1 MGKQGKLRERNWGK
15 RVIFQCKV
23 KVLKDRWLRKQ
34 MEPVLWMFAS
44 KDWCFTIDTTIEIKW
59 GHQLVE
65 CFVECGKPVSS
76 VLVQYPWETRNTSSF
91 QDQSIWIYIY
101 LCINNCH
108 THRDIYIYSVYIYM
122 YKQLI
127 VQTQP
132 CSKPRTSI
140 ITVGCPEYRRC
151 TYSNVHQGA
160 LGSKLNT
167 QKEMNV
173 TYPMP
178 KIVLPAPWFLSILS
192 GCMSKFETS
201 DSSCSI

>member
-1 MGKQGKLRERNWGK
+1 
-15 RVIFQCKV
+15 
-23 KVLKDRWLRKQ
+23 
-34 MEPVLWMFAS
+34 MFAS

-76 VLVQYPWETRNTSSF
+76 VLVQCPWETRNTSSF
-91 QDQSIWIYIY
+91 QDQSI
-101 LCINNCH
+101 
-108 THRDIYIYSVYIYM
+108 YIYM
-122 YKQLI
+122 NLYFSLCIKNFHTHIYICINHQM
-127 VQTQP
+127 VQAQP

-140 ITVGCPEYRRC
+140 ITVGCPEYWRC
-151 TYSNVHQGA
+151 TYSNVHHGA
-160 LGSKLNT
+160 LGSKFNT

-178 KIVLPAPWFLSILS
+178 KIVLPAAWFLS

>member
-1 MGKQGKLRERNWGK
+1 MVEEPDGTSLMDVCQQRLVFHSRYYHWDQMGT
-15 RVIFQCKV
+15 
-23 KVLKDRWLRKQ
+23 
-34 MEPVLWMFAS
+34 PASWMFCWMWQAS
-44 KDWCFTIDTTIEIKW
+44 K
-59 GHQLVE
+59 L
-65 CFVECGKPVSS
+65 SAS
-76 VLVQYPWETRNTSSF
+76 PWETRNTSSF
-91 QDQSIWIYIY
+91 QDQSMWFYIY
-101 LCINNCH
+101 LCINNFHAH
-108 THRDIYIYSVYIYM
+108 THIYICINYQM
-122 YKQLI
+122 
-127 VQTQP
+127 VQAQP

-151 TYSNVHQGA
+151 TYSNVHHGA

-178 KIVLPAPWFLSILS
+178 KIVLPAPWFLS